1 VEKAESDAP
10 GRSFGIDPPFTARD
24 LRRYVRTID
33 KVNAP
38 SVLSS
43 TAHRMTDYRIER
55 DFLGELKVPKDAY
68 WGAQTQRAIENF
80 PISGIRFGR
89 RFIYAL
95 GLIKMAAAQTNM
107 ELGLLDSKIGKAI
120 VQACQE
126 VMDGKLDAQFPLDVF
141 QTGSGTSTNMNGNEV
156 IANRANEILGHP
168 LGEKGPVHP
177 NDHANMGQS
186 SNDVIPSAIH
196 VAALLEIDQGLLP
209 ALRELE
215 ESLAKKAKEF
225 DPIVKAGRTHL
236 MDATPIRLGQELS
249 GYQSEIDHGIRRVSS
264 CRAALAELAIGGT
277 AVGTGINAHPEF
289 PGRVVE
295 KITATTNTKFR
306 VAENHFEAQASQD
319 SLVEAS
325 GAIRTVAVSMIKI
338 ANDLRWLGS
347 GPHTGLRELNLPPV
361 QPGSSIMPGKVN
373 PVIPEAVMQVGVTV
387 IGNDVAITVANTH
400 SNLDLCTMMTV
411 MSQRLSQ
418 NIELLANVAR
428 VFAHKCIDGISAN
441 IDVLQRYAE
450 SSPAIATILNPL
462 IGYEK
467 AAEIAKEAGRTGKTV
482 KQIVIEKKILTPEEA
497 EKVLDPRHLTAA
509 SKEMLGGGGG

>member
-1 VEKAESDAP
+1 
-10 GRSFGIDPPFTARD
+10 
-24 LRRYVRTID
+24 
-33 KVNAP
+33 
-38 SVLSS
+38 
-43 TAHRMTDYRIER
+43 MTDYRTER

-141 QTGSGTSTNMNGNEV
+141 QTGSGTSTNMNANEV

-215 ESLAKKAKEF
+215 ESLSKKAKEF

-236 MDATPIRLGQELS
+236 MDATPIRLGQEFS

-325 GAIRTVAVSMIKI
+325 GAIRTLAVSMMKI

-347 GPHTGLRELNLPPV
+347 GPHAGLRELNLPPV

-373 PVIPEAVMQVGVTV
+373 P
-387 IGNDVAITVANTH
+387 
-400 SNLDLCTMMTV
+400 
-411 MSQRLSQ
+411 LSQ

-450 SSPAIATILNPL
+450 SSPAIATILNPI

-482 KQIVIEKKILTPEEA
+482 KQIVIEKKILTAEEA
-497 EKVLDPRHLTAA
+497 EKVLDPRHLTAP

>member
-1 VEKAESDAP
+1 
-10 GRSFGIDPPFTARD
+10 
-24 LRRYVRTID
+24 
-33 KVNAP
+33 
-38 SVLSS
+38 
-43 TAHRMTDYRIER
+43 MTDYRIER

-325 GAIRTVAVSMIKI
+325 GAIRTLAVSMMKI

-347 GPHTGLRELNLPPV
+347 GPHAGLRELNLPPV

-450 SSPAIATILNPL
+450 SSPAIATILNPI

-482 KQIVIEKKILTPEEA
+482 KQIVIEKKILTAEEA
-497 EKVLDPRHLTAA
+497 EKVLDPRHLTAP